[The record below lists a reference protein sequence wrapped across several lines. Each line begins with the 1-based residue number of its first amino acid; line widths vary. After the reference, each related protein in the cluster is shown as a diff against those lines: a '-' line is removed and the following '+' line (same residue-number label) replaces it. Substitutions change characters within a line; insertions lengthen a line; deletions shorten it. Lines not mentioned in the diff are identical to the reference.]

1 MEWENRHSRYACTEI
16 YISISVS
23 KGCCPNYQIFA
34 IIMKEICIK
43 SLTLITKS
51 TIFFFEM
58 MFLISF
64 LGFESRNITK
74 ARNHSFYDIS
84 STKSGERLLRPGL
97 FMTRLR
103 LCTPAC
109 ASPRVNVNASCS
121 LVLTHLCNTFHAPS
135 AFSLTIFWFTYK

>member
-1 MEWENRHSRYACTEI
+1 MERENRHSRYACTKI
-16 YISISVS
+16 HTSINIS
-23 KGCCPNYQIFA
+23 KGCCPDHRVSA
-34 IIMKEICIK
+34 IIMKEIYIK
-43 SLTLITKS
+43 SLTLITNS

-64 LGFESRNITK
+64 FGFESRNITK
-74 ARNHSFYDIS
+74 APNHSFNDCS
-84 STKSGERLLRPGL
+84 STKSGERLLRPGS

-121 LVLTHLCNTFHAPS
+121 LASTHLCNIFHAPS
-135 AFSLTIFWFTYK
+135 AFSLIIS

>member
-16 YISISVS
+16 YTSISVS
-23 KGCCPNYQIFA
+23 KGCCPNYQISA
-34 IIMKEICIK
+34 IIMKEIYIK
-43 SLTLITKS
+43 SLTLIIKS

-64 LGFESRNITK
+64 PGFESRNITK
-74 ARNHSFYDIS
+74 ARNHSFNDNS

-121 LVLTHLCNTFHAPS
+121 LALTHLCNTSCTFGILFNYFLIH
-135 AFSLTIFWFTYK
+135 L